1 MEAALP
7 YEQLPLFRRLPIPRG
22 AQPYRRR
29 SPVRR
34 AIAAAFAWVQA
45 ELEFVLRTLDPP
57 DPADDEF
64 DFPEH
69 RIVSAADVPPPVT
82 RAPASI
88 FAMAATYLKGK
99 PARRYDFTPQTTRP
113 AALPVQVE
121 RAAGV
126 TRVVGAQY
134 PAARWTEEKAEAE
147 RIRRAKQRPP
157 KPTAKAKSRGKKVR
171 EWDGEGGE

>member
-1 MEAALP
+1 MEATLTH
-7 YEQLPLFRRLPIPRG
+7 EQLPLFRRLQIPRG
-22 AQPYRRR
+22 AKPHRRR

-34 AIAAAFAWVQA
+34 AFAAAFAWVQA
-45 ELEFVLRTLDPP
+45 EFSFVLRTLEPP
-57 DPADDEF
+57 APVDDAF

-69 RIVSAADVPPPVT
+69 RVVSAADAPPPVT

-88 FAMAATYLKGK
+88 FAMAATYLKGQ
-99 PARRYDFTPQTTRP
+99 PPRRYDFKPSEPGRL
-113 AALPVQVE
+113 AASAVE

-134 PAARWTEEKAEAE
+134 PAARWTPEKEEAE

-157 KPTAKAKSRGKKVR
+157 KPTAGAKSRGKKVR
-171 EWDGEGGE
+171 EWDGEGAE